1 LNEPGVLG
9 DGGQVFAGSQVHEL
23 EVGRGSEPRD
33 AAFTGRCEGKKSGAV
48 GVDGEVSEERLG
60 DGSVVIAGGVK
71 VRVGIIC
78 SGVEATTAPVSVRW
92 ERFKG
97 TDVVLG

>member
-1 LNEPGVLG
+1 MRLSRV
-9 DGGQVFAGSQVHEL
+9 AAR
-23 EVGRGSEPRD
+23 GRS
-33 AAFTGRCEGKKSGAV
+33 
-48 GVDGEVSEERLG
+48 LG